1 MLNSIIALQTLSI
14 IDTIFTVAC
23 KKEGG
28 EKDGREGR
36 EEIGNGAKGGGRVG
50 GRREGRGEGIF
61 TCVSYVSG
69 MLSILWDGTFKNQP
83 N

>member
-28 EKDGREGR
+28 EGGGKKDGREGER
-36 EEIGNGAKGGGRVG
+36 RGGGR
-50 GRREGRGEGIF
+50 RQEME
-61 TCVSYVSG
+61 
-69 MLSILWDGTFKNQP
+69 
-83 N
+83 